1 MAAILQFRQGSKT
14 SFESS
19 GPFLSEPFYDT
30 DTDILH
36 IGKSGSSTITL
47 VKLNEINSGSLSLS
61 GDLTA
66 SNATLSGDITIGGN
80 IILGDSVTD
89 DITISGQLDSN
100 LIPKTDAT
108 YDLGSTTKK
117 WNNLHVV
124 SGSIDSIDLT
134 TSLPSGVISGSGQ
147 LLSNFDNYINWRVR
161 ADNGSN
167 RNVTTNYVVDIQGG
181 DGITTSQTD
190 TSGLTEINVTLD
202 TGSSYFS
209 DAVSSVGAPA
219 GTISGSEQLPGGI
232 ISGSEQLPSGVVS
245 GSRQITDGS
254 NLVSSSLQINA
265 GLVANFDLEV
275 KNKMN
280 LDGVLSGSGQ
290 LPDGTISGS
299 AQVIGH
305 LPSGTISGS
314 EQVNANTITNFDTN
328 VKSKLDSDDVISGSV
343 QVDVTSTTNYSSV
356 VQTTGNQTIA
366 GDKTFSNNI
375 VISGDLNVDGTTTYT
390 STNNVNIG
398 DNVIELNY
406 GGSATEGGIYV
417 KDATGGSNTSGSLLW
432 DATNDYWKAGTF
444 GGESELVTDSNILS
458 KLPSG
463 TVSGSSQVNADS
475 ITNFDSN
482 VKTKLDLDGIISS
495 SVQVNANTI
504 TNFDTNVKS
513 KLDEEGIISGSTQIS
528 LSTFSTSNLSEGLNK
543 YYTNVRVKDK
553 LDEEGVISGSSQVNA
568 DTIVAFDSNVK
579 DKLDT
584 DGVISGSSQVNY
596 PDIFNI
602 PSGIASG
609 STQINDLI
617 IGTNYSQSID
627 TRLLDT
633 FASGSLTSQSLHT
646 LVGHFPTS
654 GGLGTAAFYNVSSS
668 LSDDPSV
675 IPNVKAVYDYINNTI
690 GAADITGVSASL
702 GLSGGG
708 ASGYV
713 SLSLDT
719 GSDHFTTAVQGIA
732 PQLPSGVISGSGQL
746 LSNFDNYINWR
757 VRADNGS
764 NRNVTT
770 NYVVDIQGGSG
781 ITTSQTDTSG
791 LTEINVNLDTGSTH
805 FSDAVSSV
813 GAPAGTVSG
822 SLTVNNPGGVDVS
835 LDINDEKLV
844 FTSGSANNDNGIN
857 VYVSNNMGTKQV
869 SITGYNATTTTK
881 GVASFNGDGFTVN
894 SGEVSL
900 VSGII
905 SGSAITT
912 DGTDLVAIGTSTSNV
927 GDLASGNQLS
937 LYGTSISGLTSF
949 DINGTAKSFDYVAS
963 DFRYIDTNSGVGIV
977 LKPNADSGK
986 AWIVDTDGDLVSNTS
1001 NTSVTGSVY
1010 GANIIAR
1017 GDLSGSNL
1025 LVTGNITVNGTV
1037 DGIDISAIDTADVSE
1052 DSSNLYYTDTR
1063 VKTKLDAEGVISG
1076 STIEGNRTF
1085 DDNVIIEGDLTVNGT
1100 TTSVNSNTVNIGDN
1114 IIVLNSDEAGTPSQ
1128 DAGVEIERGTSTNA
1142 RIMWDE
1148 SEDYWSAGIVGSEE
1162 KLLRANSD
1170 GVISGSAQITAS
1182 DLDMGG
1188 NKVLFANVYS
1198 ALGDLPNATT
1208 YHGMFAHVH
1217 ATGHGYFAHGGN
1229 WIKLQNYGGL
1239 ISGSSQVSMGG
1250 DLSGNANNTTVDRV
1264 QNVSISSGEASQ
1276 IANIDSVTI
1285 SNTQWGYLG
1294 SSNQGIS
1301 TTDDVIFNA
1310 LQISKDNISNGPRLS
1325 ITNSHDANDWG
1336 TGSNIGQISFGTLD
1350 SNSARTVA
1358 TIEVV
1363 QEDNTSSYPDET
1375 YMVFKT
1381 TAAADVSAQ
1390 EKMRLSADGNL
1401 TVKGD
1406 VVAYSSSDKRLKDD
1420 IIPISN
1426 PIEKINSIGG
1436 YSFVWNSKKQNI
1448 YKGKDYGIIAQEI
1461 ENVLPELVDTREN
1474 GYKSVKYDKLVSLLI
1489 EGIKELSQEVKE
1501 LKEKIN
1507 KE

>member
-89 DITISGQLDSN
+89 DITISGQLDSD
-100 LIPKTDAT
+100 LIPKTDNT
-108 YDLGSTTKK
+108 HDLGSTTKK
-117 WNNLHVV
+117 WANLHVV
-124 SGSIDSIDLT
+124 SGSIDNIDLRT
-134 TSLPSGVISGSGQ
+134 NLPSGIVSGSDQVLGGTNIVSSSIQVISFLPDGSISGSSQ
-147 LLSNFDNYINWRVR
+147 ITYS
-161 ADNGSN
+161 
-167 RNVTTNYVVDIQGG
+167 DI
-181 DGITTSQTD
+181 
-190 TSGLTEINVTLD
+190 
-202 TGSSYFS
+202 SSIPGNII
-209 DAVSSVGAPA
+209 SS
-219 GTISGSEQLPGGI
+219 SEQLPGGI
-232 ISGSEQLPSGVVS
+232 ISGSEQLPSGIISGSEQLPSGTIS

-254 NLVSSSLQINA
+254 GIFSSSLQVNPVSVP
-265 GLVANFDLEV
+265 GFQSEV
-275 KNKMN
+275 KRK
-280 LDGVLSGSGQ
+280 LDIDGVLSGSGQ

-305 LPSGTISGS
+305 LPTGTVSGS
-314 EQVNANTITNFDTN
+314 EQVNADTITNFDTN

-356 VQTTGNQTIA
+356 VQTTGDQTIA
-366 GDKTFSNNI
+366 GNKTFSDNI

-398 DNVIELNY
+398 DNILELNY

-417 KDATGGSNTSGSLLW
+417 KDATGGSTTSGSLLW
-432 DATNDYWKAGTF
+432 DATNDYWKAGIS
-444 GGESELVTDSNILS
+444 GGESEILTDSNIVS

-463 TVSGSSQVNADS
+463 TISGSSQVNADS
-475 ITNFDSN
+475 ITNFDTN
-482 VKTKLDLDGIISS
+482 VKSKLDLDGVISS

-504 TNFDTNVKS
+504 SNFDSNVKD
-513 KLDEEGIISGSTQIS
+513 KLNEEGIISGSTQIS
-528 LSTFSTSNLSEGLNK
+528 LSTFSTTNLSEGLNK
-543 YYTNVRVKDK
+543 YYTNVRVKEK
-553 LDEEGVISGSSQVNA
+553 LNDETVISGSSQVNA
-568 DTIVAFDSNVK
+568 DTILNFDSNVK
-579 DKLDT
+579 AKLDE
-584 DGVISGSSQVNY
+584 DGLISGSSQVSY
-596 PDIFNI
+596 IGLSNI
-602 PSGIASG
+602 PDNIISG
-609 STQINDLI
+609 SSQINDLI
-617 IGTNYSQSID
+617 IGTNYSQSVD
-627 TRLLDT
+627 SRLLNGL
-633 FASGSLTSQSLHT
+633 ASGSLTSQSLHT

-654 GGLGTAAFYNVSSS
+654 GALGSAAFYNVSSS
-668 LSDDPSV
+668 LADDPST
-675 IPNVKAVYDYINNTI
+675 IPNVKAVYDYINNVVQ
-690 GAADITGVSASL
+690 AADITGVSASL

-708 ASGYV
+708 NAGYV

-757 VRADNGS
+757 VRADGGS

-770 NYVVDIQGGSG
+770 NYVVDIQGGNG

-791 LTEINVNLDTGSTH
+791 LTEINVTLDTGSSH
-805 FSDAVSSV
+805 FSDAVSAV
-813 GAPAGTVSG
+813 GVPAGTVSG
-822 SLTVNNPGGVDVS
+822 SSQVVAEDTFEFSNAVDTVMTTLGAITHS
-835 LDINDEKLV
+835 LGAAGLFNE
-844 FTSGSANNDNGIN
+844 SG
-857 VYVSNNMGTKQV
+857 
-869 SITGYNATTTTK
+869 
-881 GVASFNGDGFTVN
+881 
-894 SGEVSL
+894 L
-900 VSGII
+900 I
-905 SGSAITT
+905 SGSSQVTSGANGSEVLSKSSLTGEIE
-912 DGTDLVAIGTSTSNV
+912 GSNIFAAGALFSIGTPTSNV
-927 GDLASGNQLS
+927 GGLSSGNQLS

-949 DINGTAKSFDYVAS
+949 DISGTAKSFDYVAS

-977 LKPNADSGK
+977 LKPNADAGK
-986 AWIVDTDGDLVSNTS
+986 AWIIDTDGDLVSNTS
-1001 NTSVTGSVY
+1001 NTSETGSVY

-1025 LVTGNITVNGTV
+1025 LVTGDITVNGTV
-1037 DGIDISAIDTADVSE
+1037 DGIDISAIDTADVAE
-1052 DSSNLYYTDTR
+1052 DSSNLYYTDAR
-1063 VKTKLDAEGVISG
+1063 VKTKLDAEGVLSG
-1076 STIEGNRTF
+1076 SSILGDKTF
-1085 DDNVIIEGDLTVNGT
+1085 DDNIIIEGDLTVNGT

-1128 DAGVEIERGTSTNA
+1128 DAGIEIERGTSTNA

-1148 SEDYWSAGIVGSEE
+1148 SEDYWSAGVAGSEE

-1170 GVISGSAQITAS
+1170 GVISGSAQIAAS

-1198 ALGDLPNATT
+1198 GLADLPSATT

-1217 ATGHGYFAHGGN
+1217 GTGHGYFAHGGN

-1239 ISGSSQVSMGG
+1239 ISGSSQITLGG
-1250 DLSGNANNTTVDRV
+1250 DVTGGANTNTVGKI
-1264 QNVSISSGEASQ
+1264 QNVSLTSDEATQIS
-1276 IANIDSVTI
+1276 NINSVTI

-1294 SSNQGIS
+1294 SSDQGIS
-1301 TTDDVIFNA
+1301 TSNDVRFNSV
-1310 LQISKDNISNGPRLS
+1310 QISKDDISNGPRLS
-1325 ITNSHDANDWG
+1325 ITNAHDANDWG
-1336 TGSNIGQISFGTLD
+1336 TDSNIGQITFGTVD
-1350 SNSARTVA
+1350 SNSARTVGS
-1358 TIEVV
+1358 IEVA
-1363 QEDNTSSYPDET
+1363 QEDNLSSYPDET

-1381 TAAADVSAQ
+1381 TAAADISSQ

-1406 VVAYSSSDKRLKDD
+1406 VVAYASSDERLKDE

-1426 PIEKINSIGG
+1426 PLEKINSIGG
-1436 YSFVWNSKKQNI
+1436 YSFVWNNKKQNI
-1448 YKGKDYGIIAQEI
+1448 YKGKDYGVIAQEI
-1461 ENVLPELVDTREN
+1461 EQILPELVDTRDN

-1489 EGIKELSQEVKE
+1489 EGIKELSSEVKE